1 MGKYTGCENANIS
14 RVKRYLK
21 ENYKVKDG
29 NTYRTPTDV
38 EISDACQKHME
49 EIETAIRVNSYAYYP
64 GDKIA
69 AAMDWEDDTSD
80 EDIPEEDDEIVDD
93 REHML

>member
-1 MGKYTGCENANIS
+1 
-14 RVKRYLK
+14 
-21 ENYKVKDG
+21 
-29 NTYRTPTDV
+29 
-38 EISDACQKHME
+38 ME